1 MSNEK
6 IFGNPNLENPY
17 IDDPYVASLTTDDI
31 LDKNDKEVI
40 EILDGIIETIADW
53 DILEQMKSLG
63 EDYEMY
69 NDDEF
74 AEAILK
80 HVVLSMEADRQNLI
94 AQYTGFFDE

>member
-6 IFGNPNLENPY
+6 IFENPY
-17 IDDPYVASLTTDDI
+17 IDDAYVASLTIEDI
-31 LDKNDKEVI
+31 TNEKDKEVV
-40 EILDGIIETIADW
+40 EILDGIIDTIADW

-69 NDDEF
+69 DNEEF

-94 AQYTGFFDE
+94 AQYLGIFEE